1 MDVSESVYREIFL
14 MMRYQ
19 LKNDQVFHNNLQLI
33 LTIIKNLVNDPTNRK
48 YQRLRLS
55 NDKIRKAIVECEQ
68 SQFVIE
74 LLGFQKARI
83 EPEAAGV
90 VQ

>member
-1 MDVSESVYREIFL
+1 VDVSESVYREIFL

-68 SQFVIE
+68 S
-74 LLGFQKARI
+74 
-83 EPEAAGV
+83 
-90 VQ
+90 

>member
-1 MDVSESVYREIFL
+1 M
-14 MMRYQ
+14 
-19 LKNDQVFHNNLQLI
+19 
-33 LTIIKNLVNDPTNRK
+33 TIIKNLVNDPTNRK
-48 YQRLRLS
+48 YQRLRLT

-74 LLGFQKARI
+74 LLGFQKARL
-83 EPEAAGV
+83 EPEATGA